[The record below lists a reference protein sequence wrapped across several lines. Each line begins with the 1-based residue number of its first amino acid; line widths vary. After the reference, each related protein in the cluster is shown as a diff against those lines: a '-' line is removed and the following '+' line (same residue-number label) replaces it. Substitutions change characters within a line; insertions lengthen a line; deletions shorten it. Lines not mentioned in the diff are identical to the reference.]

1 MRILIVLAVSL
12 LAACASAPP
21 EHSTYL
27 LRSDKGIESKQ
38 LSFDSGAY
46 LGGLT
51 LADYIDQP
59 GLVLNQGQ
67 GKIHAARHHEWAEPL
82 RVSLRQFLS
91 TEISAQL
98 GRDVPPYKPTAKA
111 DQRVDVSID
120 QLHGDA
126 NGEAVILAYWSVTTE
141 EGTQTHQ
148 FSARVA
154 LSADGYDGLVVAE
167 KNLLQQLATAIAS
180 TLKISE

>member
-1 MRILIVLAVSL
+1 MRILIVLTISL

-27 LRSDKGIESKQ
+27 LRSDKGVESRQ
-38 LSFDSGAY
+38 LSFDSGIY

-59 GLVLNQGQ
+59 GLVLDQGK
-67 GKIHAARHHEWAEPL
+67 GKIHAARFHQWAEPL

-91 TEISAQL
+91 AEISAQL
-98 GRDVPPYKPTAKA
+98 GRDVSAYKPADKA
-111 DQRVDVSID
+111 DQRVDVNID
-120 QLHGDA
+120 QLHGNN
-126 NGEAVILAYWSVTTE
+126 NGEAVLLAGWSISTE

-154 LSADGYDGLVVAE
+154 LDADGYDALVAAE
-167 KNLLQQLATAIAS
+167 KNLLQQLATAIAG
-180 TLKISE
+180 TLKVKE

>member
-1 MRILIVLAVSL
+1 MRILIVLAISL

-21 EHSTYL
+21 DHSTYL

-38 LSFDSGAY
+38 LTFDSGAY

-59 GLVLNQGQ
+59 GLVLDQGE

-82 RVSLRQFLS
+82 RISLRQFLS
-91 TEISAQL
+91 AEISAQL
-98 GRDVPPYKPTAKA
+98 GRDVPPYKPAGIA
-111 DQRVDVSID
+111 DQRLDVSID

-126 NGEAVILAYWSVTTE
+126 NGEALMLAYWSVTTT

-148 FSARVA
+148 FTGRVA
-154 LSADGYDGLVVAE
+154 LGSDGYDALVVAE
-167 KNLLQQLATAIAS
+167 KNLLQQLATAIAG
-180 TLKISE
+180 TLKVKE